1 MTLAEM
7 LLLIA
12 SGIGIYF
19 LLTPLQRSL
28 ERCLI
33 RKFFGRHPRLRR
45 PTIDVTDFTS
55 YPSHKKED
63 HEHRA

>member
-7 LLLIA
+7 VLLI
-12 SGIGIYF
+12 GGGVGIYF

-28 ERCLI
+28 ESYLV
-33 RKFFGRHPRLRR
+33 RKFFARHPRLRR

-55 YPSHKKED
+55 YESGRKED
-63 HEHRA
+63 HRS